1 MVQANY
7 MDKKGILINR
17 VNKIGGEPHADR
29 RGTQSGEGTK
39 INPTPMGKK
48 ASDKK
53 EHVWSPYDQQFT
65 PAPSTSTKPGP
76 SVQFSRPRPTA
87 PIGKVKDE
95 SENIGNFRT
104 LSNLSWRKGPMTL
117 PKKSIIKSKLN
128 LINKEPKPTADTM
141 APITGGQ
148 SVPPPM

>member
-1 MVQANY
+1 

-17 VNKIGGEPHADR
+17 VNKVGGDPRTNR
-29 RGTQSGEGTK
+29 RGTQSGEGSK

-48 ASDKK
+48 PSDKNQ
-53 EHVWSPYDQQFT
+53 HVWSPYDQQFT
-65 PAPSTSTKPGP
+65 PAPSTSTRPGP

-87 PIGKVKDE
+87 PEGKVNDS

-117 PKKSIIKSKLN
+117 PKKSILKSKLN
-128 LINKEPKPTADTM
+128 LINKETKPSIDTTA
-141 APITGGQ
+141 PVTGGEQ
-148 SVPPPM
+148 VPPTS